1 MRFRPLGLAA
11 VFLALSFTPASALDA
26 DDRAQVQRVER
37 YLNERTTFSSQF
49 IQTTDSGQ
57 TATGTLLVKRPGKM
71 NLTYDPPLKDFII
84 ADGSFVYMW
93 DGELGQSNT
102 LPLGGS
108 LADLFL
114 RANLKLAG
122 DVQVTKVM
130 HEANRLE
137 VTVRQAEDPEQ
148 GTLTLLFEDQPLI
161 FRGWRINDAQSRAT
175 TVALQNMQ
183 ENVAAP
189 SQSFVFVPP
198 KLGKNTRSDS
208 PLNRP

>member
-1 MRFRPLGLAA
+1 MRARLLGFATALLA
-11 VFLALSFTPASALDA
+11 FSFNQAFALDA
-26 DDRAQVQRVER
+26 DAREQVQRVER
-37 YLNERTTFSSQF
+37 YLNTRSTFSSQF

-57 TATGTLLVKRPGKM
+57 TTSGTLLVSRPGKM
-71 NLTYDPPLKDFII
+71 NLAYDPPLKDFII

-114 RANLKLAG
+114 RANLKLSG
-122 DVQVTKVM
+122 DVQVTKVS

-137 VTVRQAEDPEQ
+137 VTVRQAEDSDQ
-148 GTLTLLFEDQPLI
+148 GSLTLLFEDKPLI
-161 FRGWRINDAQSRAT
+161 FRGWRIQDAQNRVT
-175 TVALQNMQ
+175 TIALQNVQ
-183 ENVAAP
+183 ENVPAP

-198 KLGKNTRSDS
+198 KLGKNTRSDK
-208 PLNRP
+208 PLNRR

>member
-1 MRFRPLGLAA
+1 MLRR
-11 VFLALSFTPASALDA
+11 LALATALLVFSFGQAFAIDA

-37 YLNERTTFSSQF
+37 YLNARSTFSSQF

-57 TATGTLLVKRPGKM
+57 TTTGTLLVSRPGKM
-71 NLTYDPPLKDFII
+71 NLAYDPPLKDFII

-114 RANLKLAG
+114 RANLKLSG
-122 DVQVTKVM
+122 DVQVTKVA

-137 VTVRQAEDPEQ
+137 VTVRQAEDPDQ
-148 GTLTLLFEDQPLI
+148 GTLTLLFEDKPFI
-161 FRGWRINDAQSRAT
+161 FRGWRIKDAQSRVT
-175 TVALQNMQ
+175 TIALQNVQ
-183 ENVAAP
+183 ENVPAP

-198 KLGKNTRSDS
+198 KLGKNTRNDK
-208 PLNRP
+208 PLNRR

>member
-1 MRFRPLGLAA
+1 VLRR
-11 VFLALSFTPASALDA
+11 LALATALLAFSFGQAFALDA
-26 DDRAQVQRVER
+26 EDRAQVQRVER
-37 YLNERTTFSSQF
+37 YLNARSTFSSQF

-57 TATGTLLVKRPGKM
+57 TTTGTLLVSRPGKM
-71 NLTYDPPLKDFII
+71 NLAYDPPLKDFII

-114 RANLKLAG
+114 RANLKLSG
-122 DVQVTKVM
+122 DVQVTKVE

-137 VTVRQAEDPEQ
+137 VTVRQAEDPDQ
-148 GTLTLLFEDQPLI
+148 GTLTLLFEDKPFI
-161 FRGWRINDAQSRAT
+161 FRGWRIKDAQSRVT
-175 TVALQNMQ
+175 TIALQNVQ
-183 ENVAAP
+183 ENVPAP

-198 KLGKNTRSDS
+198 KLGKNTRNDK
-208 PLNRP
+208 PLNRR

>member
-1 MRFRPLGLAA
+1 MLRR
-11 VFLALSFTPASALDA
+11 LALATALLAFSFSQAFALDT

-37 YLNERTTFSSQF
+37 YLNARSTFSSQF

-57 TATGTLLVKRPGKM
+57 TTTGTLLVSRPGKM
-71 NLTYDPPLKDFII
+71 NLAYDPPLKDFII

-114 RANLKLAG
+114 RANLKLSG
-122 DVQVTKVM
+122 DVQVTKVA

-137 VTVRQAEDPEQ
+137 VTVRQAEDPDQ
-148 GTLTLLFEDQPLI
+148 GTLTLLFEDKPFI
-161 FRGWRINDAQSRAT
+161 FRGWRIKDAQSRVT
-175 TVALQNMQ
+175 TIALQNVL
-183 ENVAAP
+183 ENVPAP

-198 KLGKNTRSDS
+198 KLGKNTRNDK
-208 PLNRP
+208 PLNRR